1 MKHKVIQGETLSSIA
16 KHYGFGSIDVIYNHS
31 DNANFKS
38 LRPNPDI
45 IHVGD
50 EIYIPDIF
58 PAKYQVELNKKITFI
73 RKRPKETLSLLLN
86 FEEDEE
92 TQGADIEAILIVD
105 DVEYASKSDADGL
118 VEWKLPKT
126 STRTGV
132 VKLFLEP
139 DQNEATHAFE
149 VKLGDLNPVSEN
161 TGIQARLNGLGFD
174 CGRIDNKLKDKSE
187 TAIRKFQEVNGLT
200 VDGIAGL
207 KTQQALENKYG
218 C

>member
-1 MKHKVIQGETLSSIA
+1 MKHKVVQGESLASIA
-16 KHYGFGSIDVIYNHS
+16 KHYGFRSEDVIYNHS
-31 DNANFKS
+31 NNSDFKK

-50 EIYIPDIF
+50 EIFIPEIN
-58 PAKYQVELNKKITFI
+58 PAKYQVELNKKTTFI
-73 RKRPKETLSLLLN
+73 RKHPKENLSLLLN
-86 FEEDEE
+86 FEEDEDA
-92 TQGADIEAILIVD
+92 QGAGIDAILIVD
-105 DVEYASKSDADGL
+105 EIEYSSKSDADGL

-126 STRTGV
+126 PIRTGM

-161 TGIQARLNGLGFD
+161 TGIQARLNGLGFH
-174 CGRIDNKLKDKSE
+174 CGKIDSKIKNKSE
-187 TAIRKFQEVNGLT
+187 EAIRKFQKVNDLV
-200 VDGIAGL
+200 VDGVAG
-207 KTQQALENKYG
+207 KNTQQALENKYG

>member
-1 MKHKVIQGETLSSIA
+1 MKHKVKQGERLSSIA
-16 KHYGFGSIDVIYNHS
+16 KYYGFGSADVIYNHS

-50 EIYIPDIF
+50 EICIPEIN
-58 PAKYQVELNKKITFI
+58 PAKYQIELNKKTTFV
-73 RKRPKETLSLLLN
+73 RKHPKETLSIMLN

-92 TQGADIEAILIVD
+92 TQGAGIDAILIVD
-105 DVEYASKSDADGL
+105 DVEYTSKSDADGL

-126 STRTGV
+126 STRTGI

-187 TAIRKFQEVNGLT
+187 AAIRKFQEANGLT
-200 VDGIAGL
+200 IDGIAGL
-207 KTQQALENKYG
+207 NTQQALEKKYG

>member
-1 MKHKVIQGETLSSIA
+1 MKHKVVQGDTLCSIA
-16 KHYGFGSIDVIYNHS
+16 KHYGFGSINEIYNHS
-31 DNANFKS
+31 NNSDFKA
-38 LRPNPDI
+38 LRSNPDI

-50 EIYIPDIF
+50 EIYIPDIS

-73 RKRPKETLSLLLN
+73 RKRPKETLSLMLN

-92 TQGADIEAILIVD
+92 TQGADIDAILIVD
-105 DVEYASKSDADGL
+105 DVEYTSKSDADGL
-118 VEWKLPKT
+118 VEWKLPKA
-126 STRTGV
+126 STRTGI

-187 TAIRKFQEVNGLT
+187 AAIRKFQEANGLT
-200 VDGIAGL
+200 IDGIAGL
-207 KTQQALENKYG
+207 NTQQALEKKYG